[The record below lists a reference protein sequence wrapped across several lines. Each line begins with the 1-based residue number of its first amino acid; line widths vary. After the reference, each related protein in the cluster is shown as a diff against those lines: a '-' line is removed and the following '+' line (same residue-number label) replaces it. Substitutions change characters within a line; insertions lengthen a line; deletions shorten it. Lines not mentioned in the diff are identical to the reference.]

1 MASMASKTQKKKTI
15 VWTDED
21 VGLLLDV
28 FAEETIQIGLE
39 KAKCPK
45 DKNAVYLEV
54 QKKLEQHGIIK
65 TVAAITD
72 KLKKLRAKYKDVKD
86 GAKKSGN
93 SRKPWKFMEQM
104 DMIFKDNP
112 TIDPP
117 HLWDSSSSDHHSE
130 LDNESSLENGTGT
143 SDNSSELN
151 SEKGSDVVPDDSSS
165 ERKRSKYITGA
176 TPKSSKKTK
185 LEKSIE
191 TVCLSLRESSEA
203 EMKRFEEMEEKRHDR
218 ELKFRLE
225 MRREEREHELRV
237 LQMMMQTRGC
247 NSQWTTQGQQ
257 ESEYCVG
264 GQTYYHL

>member
-1 MASMASKTQKKKTI
+1 
-15 VWTDED
+15 
-21 VGLLLDV
+21 
-28 FAEETIQIGLE
+28 
-39 KAKCPK
+39 
-45 DKNAVYLEV
+45 
-54 QKKLEQHGIIK
+54 
-65 TVAAITD
+65 
-72 KLKKLRAKYKDVKD
+72 
-86 GAKKSGN
+86 
-93 SRKPWKFMEQM
+93 MEQM

-247 NSQWTTQGQQ
+247 NSQWTTPGQQ